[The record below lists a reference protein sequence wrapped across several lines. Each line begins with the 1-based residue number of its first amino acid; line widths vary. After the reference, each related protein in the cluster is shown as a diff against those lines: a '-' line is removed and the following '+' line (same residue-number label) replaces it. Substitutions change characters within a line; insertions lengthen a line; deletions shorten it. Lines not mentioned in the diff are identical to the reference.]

1 MNTRTGWTRRTGIAL
16 LASAAMIVP
25 PALAE
30 EMPDPAAGAPASAED
45 AQAAIEAARL
55 AKYAD
60 EAREAKRVKLTGGDH
75 NVIRT
80 GPGDRYAIV
89 GVYGSGEVFQV
100 LAKRD
105 DWYNVQVSVVETG
118 WVHASLCEEFD
129 DLSVLEFRP
138 NPRMYSRVGAFTLT
152 GFGGAYGFDRKS
164 NSLVLGGR
172 LGYYIFDF
180 LQVEGGVGWTHIR
193 RPGEVVESLFDLSLE
208 AEEFHMLFY
217 HFNATVEVLP
227 GRRMVPYITGGV
239 GSTIMLGK
247 TEPAYNYGAGTS
259 LFFGK
264 RTAMRW
270 EFRAYEFESGVAD
283 ARRKNHN
290 IEFSLGTTLLF

>member
-1 MNTRTGWTRRTGIAL
+1 MNTRTGWMRRTGLVL
-16 LASAAMIVP
+16 LAAVTTITP
-25 PALAE
+25 LALAE
-30 EMPDPAAGAPASAED
+30 ETPATSAED
-45 AQAAIEAARL
+45 ARAAIEAARL

-60 EAREAKRVKLTGGDH
+60 EAREAKRVKLVGGDH

-89 GVYGSGEVFQV
+89 GVYPEGEVFQV

-180 LQVEGGVGWTHIR
+180 LQVEGGVGWTHIH